1 MARLEM
7 RESRRGTATLEMAL
21 VLPLL
26 LLLTFALI
34 EYGWLFLRAQEITN
48 GARQGARIAVRPDAT
63 NADVQA
69 SITAAMETAGI
80 AGYLV
85 TFSPEN
91 VHDENLYP
99 GDSVTVIITV
109 PYDSVRLMGLPWIPV
124 PQDLRASVSMAKEGP

>member
-7 RESRRGTATLEMAL
+7 RESRRGTTTLEMAL

-34 EYGWLFLRAQEITN
+34 EYGWLFLRAQEIAN
-48 GARQGARIAVRPDAT
+48 GARQGARTAVCPDAT

-69 SITAAMETAGI
+69 SIYAAMEAAGI

-91 VHDENLYP
+91 VQDENLHP
-99 GDSVTVIITV
+99 GDPVTITLRV
-109 PYDSVRLMGLPWIPV
+109 PYENVRLIGFPWVPV

>member
-1 MARLEM
+1 MASLEM
-7 RESRRGTATLEMAL
+7 RKSRRGTAMLEMAL

-48 GARQGARIAVRPDAT
+48 GARQGARTAARADAT

-69 SITAAMETAGI
+69 SITAAMEAAGI
-80 AGYLV
+80 TGYVV
-85 TFSPEN
+85 TFSPED
-91 VHDENLYP
+91 VQDENLNS
-99 GDSVTVIITV
+99 GDPVTVTITV
-109 PYDSVRLMGLPWIPV
+109 AYTNIRLMGLPWIPV

>member
-1 MARLEM
+1 MARLKM
-7 RESRRGTATLEMAL
+7 RESRRGTATLETAL

>member
-7 RESRRGTATLEMAL
+7 RESRRGTATLETAL

>member
-1 MARLEM
+1 MACLKM
-7 RESRRGTATLEMAL
+7 RESRRGTATLETAL

-85 TFSPEN
+85 TFSP
-91 VHDENLYP
+91 
-99 GDSVTVIITV
+99 
-109 PYDSVRLMGLPWIPV
+109 
-124 PQDLRASVSMAKEGP
+124 

>member
-7 RESRRGTATLEMAL
+7 RESRRGTVTLETAL

-48 GARQGARIAVRPDAT
+48 GARQGARTAVRPDAT

-69 SITAAMETAGI
+69 SISAWMEAAGI

-85 TFSPEN
+85 TLSPED
-91 VHDENLYP
+91 VHDENLHP
-99 GDSVTVIITV
+99 GDPVTVTITV
-109 PYDSVRLMGLPWIPV
+109 AYDSVRLMGLPWVPV